1 MFRRG
6 ICQCENQRA
15 TPKPPKQC
23 QELKGEMCKHGED
36 CGVGGHCRFF
46 E

>member
-6 ICQCENQRA
+6 ICQCENQRD

-23 QELKGEMCKHGED
+23 QELEGEMCEYDGD
-36 CGVGGHCRFF
+36 CGDGGHCKYFG
-46 E
+46 